1 MAISNR
7 LLGWNNDNQL
17 QNQNWLVKYILM
29 QFQNKFNFFLSRLSE
44 QIDSGSVKTPGLVKE
59 NQSVGVN

>member
-1 MAISNR
+1 
-7 LLGWNNDNQL
+7 
-17 QNQNWLVKYILM
+17 M

-44 QIDSGSVKTPGLVKE
+44 QIDSESVKTPGLVKE

>member
-1 MAISNR
+1 M
-7 LLGWNNDNQL
+7 D
-17 QNQNWLVKYILM
+17 ILM
-29 QFQNKFNFFLSRLSE
+29 QFQNKFNFFLSRISE